1 MVGGRRAANNFV
13 ITPHKRRGPIA
24 AEFQPPAP
32 NSYNT
37 AGLTARGEEFVIICL
52 SRHLLLGCV
61 KAL

>member
-37 AGLTARGEEFVIICL
+37 AGLTARGEEFRII
-52 SRHLLLGCV
+52 SSP
-61 KAL
+61 